1 LQTHVTDVRNT
12 FLRALAQPELS
23 VEETLALEEH
33 TPDDLKPEV
42 RGQTNRQRPGRKT
55 NAGDNHPEQALQAR
69 VIKSSQATR
78 EQNSDAPEATRH

>member
-1 LQTHVTDVRNT
+1 
-12 FLRALAQPELS
+12 
-23 VEETLALEEH
+23 
-33 TPDDLKPEV
+33 LKPEV